1 LVEKIVV
8 GIDGSNAS
16 KDALRWAVEDARARG
31 AEVVALHAYEVPEPA
46 ADPTPFAPLNF
57 PELLTEAHEQAQQ
70 LVSDL
75 VDEVAG
81 KVVTV
86 DVAPIAVED
95 TPAKALLDAARDA
108 DLLVVGSHG
117 HGLSGLFLGSVSL
130 ECAQHAACPVLIVR
144 GSAQAERPTASND

>member
-8 GIDGSNAS
+8 GIDGSDVS
-16 KDALRWAVEDARARG
+16 KEALRWAVEDARARG

-46 ADPTPFAPLNF
+46 ADPTPVAPLNF
-57 PELLTEAHEQAQQ
+57 PGLVTEAHENALQ
-70 LVSDL
+70 LVTD
-75 VDEVAG
+75 VVGEVVG
-81 KVVTV
+81 KAVAV

-95 TPAKALLDAARDA
+95 TPAKALLDASRDA

-130 ECAQHAACPVLIVR
+130 ECAQHAACPVLIYR
-144 GSAQAERPTASND
+144 ASAQ

>member
-1 LVEKIVV
+1 VEKIVV

-31 AEVVALHAYEVPEPA
+31 AEVVALHAYEA
-46 ADPTPFAPLNF
+46 PTPAPDAVPAPPVNL
-57 PELLTEAHEQAQQ
+57 PALIGEVHDDAQQ
-70 LVSDL
+70 FVTKV
-75 VDEVAG
+75 VDEVVG
-81 KVVTV
+81 DTVSV

-95 TPAKALLDAARDA
+95 APAKALLDASRDA

-130 ECAQHAACPVLIVR
+130 ECARHAACPVLIYR
-144 GSAQAERPTASND
+144 ASAQ